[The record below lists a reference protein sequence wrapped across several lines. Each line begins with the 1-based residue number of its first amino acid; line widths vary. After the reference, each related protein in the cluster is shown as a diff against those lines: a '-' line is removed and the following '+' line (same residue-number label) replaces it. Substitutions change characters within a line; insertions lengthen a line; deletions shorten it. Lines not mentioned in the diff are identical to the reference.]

1 MEENS
6 FVSFKNVKK
15 IYKAGELEITARKFD
30 T

>member
-15 IYKAGELEITARKFD
+15 IYKAGELEITALGP